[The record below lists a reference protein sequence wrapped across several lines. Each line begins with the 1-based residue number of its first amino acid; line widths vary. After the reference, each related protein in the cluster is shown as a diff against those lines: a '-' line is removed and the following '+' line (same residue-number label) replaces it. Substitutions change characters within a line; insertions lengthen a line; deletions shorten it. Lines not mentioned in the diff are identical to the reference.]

1 MPYGPCY
8 NIGRGI
14 LENRVS
20 VKINNYN
27 LIFHFQEQVN
37 VCESIATQP
46 DFTRIDTD
54 LTADDRDALIRL
66 LNKYASSFV
75 DGVPRRRLNTGELE
89 IDLVDPHKKPFND
102 AHIY

>member
-54 LTADDRDALIRL
+54 LTADDRDAFIRL
-66 LNKYASSFV
+66 LNKYARSFV